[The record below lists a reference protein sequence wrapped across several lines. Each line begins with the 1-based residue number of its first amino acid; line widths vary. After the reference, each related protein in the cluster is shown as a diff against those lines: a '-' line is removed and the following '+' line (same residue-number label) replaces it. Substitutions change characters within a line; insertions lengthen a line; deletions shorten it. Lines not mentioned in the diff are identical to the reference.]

1 MTKPTQY
8 TLVKTEMLGGTCYIP
23 KSDIVI
29 LPELKNLLKPLSKVE
44 REQLKSNI
52 KNDGRIREPITVTQ
66 VIFDGAPKYVIVD
79 GHNRFEIKEELTD
92 EGISL
97 KGSSDFIKMNF
108 ESFDHIK
115 DWMRANNVG
124 RRNLTESEKAEYALE
139 LSRKFAGKRGGD
151 VKSKGAKQKEQ
162 NAPHE
167 KPQKAV
173 EKVAEVMEIN
183 PHKAKRLVR
192 EGKAIE
198 TLKDA
203 GEAEVVEAYDSK
215 KITKAELLKKAEN
228 TKKLNGA
235 IDALKRSGTAK
246 AKTALNELKAGNL
259 TDEKVIDIAEELK
272 ADGKVKRK
280 KPKAKNIT
288 RSHEMAGEMRAILEG
303 GQWLEG
309 LIQNVYPSSS
319 GKPYKTT
326 LSSFF
331 REVVIRE
338 ENGKN
343 TRKSKEAFDRYRV
356 DFVAVCQP
364 KNTVFRPWVIGI
376 EIKLDEH
383 DLRANYRKVK
393 TYREY
398 FDYFFLAVPDG
409 LVNVAKGAQKE
420 NADIK
425 GIGLISCGLMNDGV
439 KDSRIIYTPP
449 QYEVSEI
456 NARKMAHEL
465 LVKQM
470 RYGGEE

>member
-8 TLVKTEMLGGTCYIP
+8 TLTTSEGVDKPISMLSSSI
-23 KSDIVI
+23 II
-29 LPELKNLLKPLSKVE
+29 LPELENLLKPLSETE
-44 REQLKSNI
+44 RKQLKLNI
-52 KNDGRIREPITVTQ
+52 KNDKLIREPITVTP
-66 VIFDGAPKYVIVD
+66 VALDGVVNYAIVD
-79 GHNRFEIKEELTD
+79 GHNRHAIEKELID
-92 EGISL
+92 EAISL
-97 KGSSDFIKMNF
+97 KSITKYIIKNF
-108 ESFDHIK
+108 ESFEEVK
-115 DWMRANNVG
+115 EWMRANNVG
-124 RRNLTESEKAEYALE
+124 RRNLTESQKAEYALE

-151 VKSKGAKQKEQ
+151 VKSKGAKQKAQ

-183 PHKAKRLVR
+183 PHKAKRLVK

-198 TLKDA
+198 ALKEA
-203 GEAEVVEAYDSK
+203 GKEEVIQEYDSK

-228 TKKLNGA
+228 TKKLNRAVDA
-235 IDALKRSGTAK
+235 IKRSGTAK
-246 AKTALNELKAGNL
+246 AKTTLNEIKAGNL

-272 ADGKVKRK
+272 ADGKVKPK
-280 KPKAKNIT
+280 KQKAKNVT
-288 RSHEMAGEMRAILEG
+288 RSHEMADEMRAILEE

-338 ENGKN
+338 ENGKS
-343 TRKSKEAFDRYRV
+343 TRKGKEAFDRYRV

-449 QYEVSEI
+449 QYEVSEM